1 MAEKWMQAQQVDK
14 GYIVIMLTKIM
25 VIMVTRCCNMTIIEQ
40 LPISEKDLDF
50 KTSQNQCHGRKQLK
64 ASRVCNF
71 RGF

>member
-1 MAEKWMQAQQVDK
+1 MDAGPAGRQRLHCHHVDQDH
-14 GYIVIMLTKIM
+14 GQHGDEVLLHD
-25 VIMVTRCCNMTIIEQ
+25 IIEQ
-40 LPISEKDLDF
+40 LPISVKNFHFF